1 MREKCVWTQAIL
13 RTFAA
18 ACLLAAALVGAAAH
32 ATDLQVSQYDFTPDP
47 TPNGGKATFTIR
59 LTNTGPA
66 AIGDATVT
74 ISLPQNF
81 QINTGGAVADTIP
94 SGCSV
99 SGSAGSEI
107 LTCTPLSIAVGNQFL
122 TYSAH
127 ATGVG
132 SFNTTATIGS
142 PTAADTNPAND
153 SLTITPDVIAGAD
166 LSTTLT
172 DNLGPGHTIASGGTL
187 TYSAVVSNAGPDTTS
202 AIQLVDQLPPASD
215 FNFVSASGTNWS
227 CTQSSQVVTCNYT
240 GSALAVPATLPPVNI
255 TGTVVKSTTG
265 TLTNNATASVT
276 LLTVGDPDLT
286 NNAAPAVVTTV
297 TAGTDLKATKTIN
310 NTSGPTVVLIGTPS
324 TVRLQIDN
332 VGPQT
337 VTGATIT
344 DAMPSQLTI
353 QTPLPSGCS
362 AVGQTITC
370 TSATIL
376 SGSEQH
382 WDITVQGNTL
392 GTGLTNSATVAPPA
406 SMTDPVSSN
415 NMSSV
420 SFSVQNAAA
429 DLAISKTKGTTPIA
443 PDQDI
448 HNVIVVKNLGP
459 SILSYGPGSEVVVT
473 DTLGPDETFLGGAGT
488 VSSGWTCAFA
498 GNVVTCKTTTTST
511 LNVGSS
517 LTLNLTTHSSLTA
530 NGVLTNTACT
540 GSTAG
545 SLATPADTDTAN
557 DCANASVPASTSQAD
572 LAIDKQVSIDNAA
585 YTHGTLNVPAEVAP
599 TFTSLYVKL
608 VATNNGPNPSTNVS
622 VTDLLST
629 YGITSSTGHSVV
641 SATAGSAAFA
651 ANGDLTWTLGTMAS
665 GASETLV
672 VKLDRPFKT
681 AYDGSSGPQPYNN
694 AATIGGA
701 DIYDPNPGNNSS
713 SASYQIQPQADVA
726 VTQNVITANP
736 AQVGVAS
743 TYTWSVANNRNYAL
757 GVQFTDDI
765 DLTKFELVGS
775 PSTTAPGGSCSTNTV
790 GTTATIACTL
800 GTLSAGNTYQVTQ
813 QVRPIYD
820 NAASYP
826 LSVTNTAHVTT
837 TSVEP
842 TADLA
847 NNQLALT
854 HNILAPQLDLGITN
868 VEPDATYDPRAFGDD
883 LVYDLHISN
892 FGPASRATNVIVTDT
907 FAPPS
912 GYTYTF
918 DGFEVNPA
926 GATPSG
932 GTSLVAAPSG
942 ACAFAAGTVTCKID
956 ATASA
961 TNYLDKLKQVIFRV
975 KFKPSGTTPTGS
987 LTFTNNAQVISNEQ
1001 PTTTVSVA
1009 DVNLA
1014 NNKASQNTTVLP
1026 ATDLEVVSKTPL
1038 IISASVNQP
1047 IGFDIVIRNNG
1058 VSDASQVLLADQLPT
1073 GFARNAG
1080 FTATATPSGTASV
1093 SSISCTGTNLIQC
1106 TINGLIP
1113 ADGSLITVRV
1123 QALAQYPYAGPFSS
1137 NVADTATI
1145 SPGKDAGGNPLSV
1158 DNVPTND
1165 SKSANVQIVAS
1176 SIAGT
1181 VFVDANRD
1189 NNVDAGEGK
1198 SGVSIKL
1205 TGTDAYGNVIGTSP
1219 TVVKTTDASGNYLF
1233 SGLPPGTYAIVET
1246 DPGLIDGLE
1255 TAGTAGGTVDNSAFD
1270 ATAPHNTISAISL
1283 AASTAATGY
1292 KFQEIAPVSI
1302 SGSVYQDNN
1311 NNGQMDGGEPG
1322 LPPADFTQAQ
1332 PIQLTGNDLYGRP
1345 VTLTAAVN
1353 ASGAYSFSGLA
1364 PSDAAGYTITELVQP
1379 TNFADGKD
1387 QNGAGN
1393 VVANSG
1399 GRTAPETILVGQVL
1413 PGATLTHRDFGELQS
1428 ATLSGAIFLDANS
1441 NAVKDSSETS
1451 GLAGGVVRLTGTDQF
1466 GNAVDCSITTNAS
1479 GTFSFPN
1486 AADANAAC
1494 HVLQGGTYTLTE
1506 TPPTG
1511 FTHVGV
1517 YIGSAGGTAG
1527 SVSGTNTA
1535 SVGVGN
1541 LAVSNIV
1548 LGAGATA
1555 TNYNFAENGQ
1565 GFTGYVYVD
1574 RNNDGTRQ
1582 ADEIGIAGVT
1592 VTLSGTTATSQ
1603 NVCALITCTATTDAA
1618 GNFIIPNVPGSN
1630 GTGYTLTEQSQSSA
1644 PLSAYGDG
1652 QDGAGTVGGVAHG
1665 TAGND
1670 VINGIVLATGELGT
1684 NYRFGELAS
1693 TLSGHVYVDVNN
1705 DGAKGG
1711 SEPGIGSVTITLSG
1725 TTSTGADIC
1734 TQRAALSPALTCTA
1748 TTGTDGSYS
1757 FGDLPSGTYSIV
1769 ETQLSN
1775 YLDGKESAGTPAG
1788 TVDNS
1793 AFDASAGH
1801 NTIGAIT
1808 LGAHISGANYD
1819 FGELGVVLNGRVY
1832 KDPQRDGV
1840 DSGGEPGIANVAVTL
1855 SQSGTTIATTTTDPN
1870 GNYSFVGLSAGT
1882 FTVTESQ
1889 PAGYG
1894 SSSSDVVT
1902 VTVTAGQTRS
1912 IDFGDTVS
1920 TIAGTVFVDGNND
1933 GTHQAGE
1940 QPISGVTIALTGTAA
1955 NGASV
1960 NLTATTNASGGFSFG
1975 DLLGGTYTLKETQ
1988 PAAYADGKDSAGTAG
2003 GTVDNDL
2010 ISNIALTGGVDASN
2024 YAFGEIGQAIT
2035 GIVYVDTNLNGK
2047 QDPGEPGVPGTT
2059 ISLQHADGT
2068 PITTAVTGSDG
2079 GYIFPVPGAGDY
2091 LVVETQP
2098 AGYGNA
2104 AEHGDNRATVTVGT
2118 STPPQVNFGERL
2130 GTLSGLVYN
2139 DSNQNGRRDATEPAI
2154 PGVLVTL
2161 KGTDAT
2167 GQPVSRTS
2175 TTGKDGVFSFPNVAG
2190 GTYSLIETQPADY
2203 QDGIDTPGTGGG
2215 SAAPTPGDTIS
2226 GIVMTAAQDATG
2238 YLFGEHGQGAEL
2250 SGSVWYDIN
2259 HNGVRDPNEQGKPDW
2274 SVQLFLDDVP
2284 VASTTT
2290 DASGQYKFTNLAP
2303 GSGYA
2308 LLFREPT
2315 SQAAFGSARPNET
2328 GLPAS
2333 DGVVSNGNPAGA
2345 AFTDGQLHELTLLP
2359 GANVQQQSLPLD
2371 PAGVVYDSV
2380 TRQVVPGAIV
2390 SISGPSGFDPATQ
2403 LLGGAINAVQKVGVD
2418 GFYQFLL
2425 LPGAP
2430 NGTYTLAV
2438 KPPVGGGYNPVT
2450 PSTRIPPCGTTL
2462 TVGSTPDP
2470 LLISSYD
2477 GAPPADAATGCTVGT
2492 ASTAYYLSFALTAGV
2507 SANVVN
2513 NNLPIDPILKGALVV
2528 TKTTPMRDATRG
2540 GLVPYTITARNVIG
2554 GTIPNISIVDQVPA
2568 GFRYRTGS
2576 ARLNGVPVTPV
2587 ETGRLLTFP
2596 PVTFAADETKKVDL
2610 ILTVGAGVGDG
2621 EHVNQAW
2628 AVNASVNSIVSNVAE
2643 ATVRIEPDADFDCT
2657 DILGKVFDDRN
2668 GNGVEDEGEPGL
2680 PGVRVVTVAGDLIT
2694 TDREGRYHITCP
2706 MIPNADRG
2714 SNFILKLDPRTLP
2727 TGYRLTTENPETV
2740 RLTQGKFVKLNF
2752 GAALLRVV
2760 RLDVQDA
2767 VFKGGD
2773 IAPDYLTKVH
2783 DLIRTLEGQPS
2794 VLRITYI
2801 PRGEDKKLV
2810 HARVAKLRALIE
2822 HEWSEKSRRCRL
2834 IIETEETW

>member
-1 MREKCVWTQAIL
+1 MAML
-13 RTFAA
+13 AGNAA
-18 ACLLAAALVGAAAH
+18 Y

-47 TPNGGKATFTIR
+47 TPNGGKGTFNIR

-66 AIGDATVT
+66 SISDATVT
-74 ISLPQNF
+74 VSLAQNF
-81 QINTGGAVADTIP
+81 QIITSGPNADIIP

-99 SGSAGSEI
+99 SGAAGSQT
-107 LTCTPLSIAVGNQFL
+107 LTCSPVSVPVGNEFL

-132 SFNTTATIGS
+132 SFNTTATISS

-172 DNLGPGHTIASGGTL
+172 DNLAPGHTIASGGTI
-187 TYSAVVSNAGPDTTS
+187 TYTAVVSNAGPDTTS

-215 FNFVSASGTNWS
+215 FTFVSASGTNWS
-227 CTQSSQVVTCNYT
+227 CSQSSQVVTCNYT
-240 GSALAVPATLPPVNI
+240 GSALSVPATLPSVNI
-255 TGTVVKSTTG
+255 TGTVVRTTTG

-276 LLTVGDPDLT
+276 LLSVGDPDLT
-286 NNAAPAVVTTV
+286 NNAAAPVVTTV

-310 NTSGPTVVLIGTPS
+310 GSSGSAVVLMGSPS
-324 TVRLQIDN
+324 TVRLRIDN

-337 VTGATIT
+337 ATGATIT
-344 DAMPSQLTI
+344 DTMPSQLTI

-362 AVGQTITC
+362 AVGQTVTC
-370 TSATIL
+370 TSGTIL
-376 SGSEQH
+376 SGGEQH
-382 WDITVQGNTL
+382 WDVIVQGNSL

-406 SMTDPVSSN
+406 GMTDPVSSN
-415 NMSSV
+415 NTSSV
-420 SFSVQNAAA
+420 SFSVQNPAA

-443 PDQDI
+443 PNQDI
-448 HNVIVVKNLGP
+448 HNVITVKNLGP
-459 SILSYGPGSEVVVT
+459 ATLSYAPGSEIIVT
-473 DTLGPDETFLGGAGT
+473 DTLGSDETFLGGAGT
-488 VSSGWTCAFA
+488 VNAGWSCALA
-498 GNVVTCKTTTTST
+498 GSVVTCKTTNTST
-511 LNVGSS
+511 LTVGSS
-517 LTLNLTTHSSLTA
+517 LTLDLTTHSSATA

-540 GSTAG
+540 GSTSG
-545 SLATPADTDTAN
+545 SLATPADNNPSN
-557 DCANASVPASTSQAD
+557 DCASASLPASTTQAD
-572 LAIDKQVSIDNAA
+572 LSIDKQVSIDNAS

-599 TFTSLYVKL
+599 TFTSLYIKL
-608 VATNNGPNPSTNVS
+608 VAGNAGPNPSTNVS
-622 VTDLLST
+622 VTDALSA
-629 YGITSSTGHSVV
+629 YGVTSSTGRTVV
-641 SATAGSAAFA
+641 SASAGSAAFA

-665 GASETLV
+665 GASETLII
-672 VKLDRPFKT
+672 KLDRPFST
-681 AYDGSSGPQPYNN
+681 AYNGTSGPQPYTN
-694 AATIGGA
+694 AATIAGA
-701 DIYDPNPGNNSS
+701 DIYDPNPANNSS
-713 SASYQIQPQADVA
+713 TASYQIQPQADVA

-736 AQVGVAS
+736 AQVGVVS
-743 TYTWSVANNRNYAL
+743 TYTWGVANNRNFAL

-775 PSTTAPGGSCSTNTV
+775 PSTTAPGGSCTTNTV
-790 GTTATIACTL
+790 GSTATISCSM
-800 GTLSAGNTYQVTQ
+800 GTLSAGNTYQITQ

-820 NAASYP
+820 SAASYP

-837 TSVEP
+837 TSIEP

-854 HNILAPQLDLGITN
+854 HNIVAPQLDLGITN

-892 FGPASRATNVIVTDT
+892 FGPASRATNVVVTDT

-918 DGFEVNPA
+918 DGFEVNPP
-926 GATPSG
+926 GATATG
-932 GTSLVAAPSG
+932 GTGLVAAPNG

-956 ATASA
+956 ATTS
-961 TNYLDKLKQVIFRV
+961 TSNYLDKLKQVIFRV
-975 KFKPSGTTPTGS
+975 KFKPSGATPTGS
-987 LTFTNNAQVISNEQ
+987 LTFTNNAQVVSNEQ
-1001 PTTTVSVA
+1001 PTTTTSVA
-1009 DVNLA
+1009 DANLA

-1038 IISASVNQP
+1038 ISSASVNQP

-1058 VSDASQVLLADQLPT
+1058 VSDTSQVLLADQLPT
-1073 GFARNAG
+1073 GFVRNSA
-1080 FTATATPSGTASV
+1080 FTATATPAGTASV
-1093 SSISCTGTNLIQC
+1093 SSITCTGTNLIQC

-1123 QALAQYPYAGPFSS
+1123 QALAQYPYAGPYNS

-1145 SPGKDAGGNPLSV
+1145 SPGKDGSGNPLSV
-1158 DNVPTND
+1158 DDNPAND
-1165 SKSANVQIVAS
+1165 SKSANVQIVPS

-1189 NNVDAGEGK
+1189 NIVDAGEGK

-1205 TGTDAYGNVIGTSP
+1205 TGTDAYGNVIGTAP
-1219 TVVKTTDASGNYLF
+1219 TVVQTTDGSGNFLF
-1233 SGLPPGTYAIVET
+1233 SNLPPGTYAIVET

-1255 TAGTAGGTVDNSAFD
+1255 TAGSAGGTVDNSAFD
-1270 ATAPHNTISAISL
+1270 ATAAHNTISAIAL
-1283 AASTAATGY
+1283 PANTAATGY
-1292 KFQEIAPVSI
+1292 KFQEIAPATI
-1302 SGSVYQDNN
+1302 SGTVYQDNN

-1322 LPPADFTQAQ
+1322 LPPADFTLAQ

-1353 ASGAYSFSGLA
+1353 GSGAYSFANLA

-1393 VVANSG
+1393 VIPNSG
-1399 GRTAPETILVGQVL
+1399 GRSAPETILVGQVL
-1413 PGATLTHRDFGELQS
+1413 PGANLTHRDFGELQS
-1428 ATLSGAIFLDANS
+1428 ATLSGSIFLDANS
-1441 NAVKDSSETS
+1441 NAVKDGGETS
-1451 GLAGGVVRLTGTDQF
+1451 GLAGGVIRLTGTDQF
-1466 GNAVDCSITTNAS
+1466 GGAVDCSITTTAS
-1479 GTFSFPN
+1479 GTFSFPDASN
-1486 AADANAAC
+1486 AVPAC
-1494 HVLQGGTYTLTE
+1494 RVLQGGTYTLTE
-1506 TPPTG
+1506 TPPSG
-1511 FTHVGV
+1511 FSHVGV

-1527 SVSGTNTA
+1527 SSSGTNVA
-1535 SVGVGN
+1535 AVGAGN

-1548 LGAGATA
+1548 LAAGGSA

-1565 GFTGYVYVD
+1565 GFAGYVYVD
-1574 RNNDGTRQ
+1574 RNNNGTRD
-1582 ADEIGIAGVT
+1582 ADEIGIQGVT
-1592 VTLSGTTATSQ
+1592 VTLSGTTATNQ

-1630 GTGYTLTEQSQSSA
+1630 ATGYTLTEQSQSSA
-1644 PLSAYGDG
+1644 PLNAYADG
-1652 QDGAGTVGGVAHG
+1652 QDGAGTVAGVTRG

-1670 VINGIVLATGELGT
+1670 VISGIVLATGELGS
-1684 NYRFGELAS
+1684 NYRFGEQAS
-1693 TLSGHVYVDVNN
+1693 SLSGSVYVDVNN
-1705 DGAKGG
+1705 DGVKGA
-1711 SEPGIGSVTITLSG
+1711 SEPGIGSVTLTLSG
-1725 TTSTGADIC
+1725 TTLGGADIC
-1734 TQRAALSPALTCTA
+1734 TQRAALSPALTCTTVTA
-1748 TTGTDGSYS
+1748 ADGSYS
-1757 FGDLPSGTYSIV
+1757 FADLPAGTYSIV

-1775 YLDGKESAGTPAG
+1775 YLDGKESTGTPAG

-1793 AFDASAGH
+1793 AFDATAAH
-1801 NTIGAIT
+1801 NTIGSVT
-1808 LGAHISGANYD
+1808 LGAHVAGTGYN
-1819 FGELGVVLNGRVY
+1819 FGELGVVLNGRVF

-1840 DSGGEPGIANVAVTL
+1840 DSGGEPGIGGVTVTL
-1855 SQSGTTIATTTTDPN
+1855 SSGGAVVATTTTAAD
-1870 GNYSFVGLSAGT
+1870 GSYSFVGLAAGT
-1882 FTVTESQ
+1882 YTVTESQ
-1889 PAGYG
+1889 PSGYG
-1894 SSSSDVVT
+1894 SSSPDAVT
-1902 VTVTAGQTRS
+1902 ATVSAGQTRS
-1912 IDFGDTVS
+1912 IDFADTVS

-1933 GTHQAGE
+1933 GVYQAGE
-1940 QPISGVTIALTGTAA
+1940 QPISGVTVTLTGTAA
-1955 NGASV
+1955 NGTAV
-1960 NLTATTNASGGFSFG
+1960 NLTTTTNASGVFSFG

-2003 GTVDNDL
+2003 GTVANDV
-2010 ISNIALTGGVDASN
+2010 ISSIALTGGVDAKN

-2035 GIVYVDTNLNGK
+2035 GVVYVDTNLNGK
-2047 QDPGEPGVPGTT
+2047 QDPGEPGVPGVTVA
-2059 ISLQHADGT
+2059 LQHADGT

-2130 GTLSGLVYN
+2130 ATLSGLVYN
-2139 DSNQNGRRDATEPAI
+2139 DSNQNGRRDPTEPAI

-2161 KGTDAT
+2161 NGTDAT
-2167 GQPVSRTS
+2167 GQPVSRTA

-2190 GTYSLIETQPADY
+2190 GTYSLVETQPANY
-2203 QDGIDTPGTGGG
+2203 QDGIDTAGSAGG

-2226 GIVMTAAQDATG
+2226 GITMTAAQDATG

-2250 SGSVWYDIN
+2250 SGSVWYDVN
-2259 HNGVRDPNEQGKPDW
+2259 HNGVRDPNEQGKADW
-2274 SVQLFLDDVP
+2274 TVQLLLDGVL
-2284 VASTTT
+2284 VSSTTT
-2290 DASGQYKFTNLAP
+2290 DASGQYKFTDLAP
-2303 GSGYA
+2303 GAGYA

-2328 GLPAS
+2328 GMPAS
-2333 DGVVSNGNPAGA
+2333 DGVVSTGNPAGA
-2345 AFTDGQLHELTLLP
+2345 AFSNGQLHELTLLP

-2390 SISGPSGFDPATQ
+2390 SISGPSGFDPATH
-2403 LLGGAINAVQKVGVD
+2403 LLGGAINAVQTVGAD

-2425 LPGAP
+2425 LAGAP
-2430 NGTYTLAV
+2430 NGTYTISV
-2438 KPPVGGGYNPVT
+2438 KPPVGGGYNPIT
-2450 PSTRIPPCGTTL
+2450 PSTRIPPCSGAL

-2477 GAPPADAATGCTVGT
+2477 GAPPAEAVTGCTVGT
-2492 ASTAYYLSFALTAGV
+2492 GSTAYYLSFVLTAGI

-2513 NNLPIDPILKGALVV
+2513 NNLPIDPILKGALIV
-2528 TKTTPMRDATRG
+2528 TKTTPMRDVTRG
-2540 GLVPYTITARNVIG
+2540 GLVPYTITAKNILG

-2576 ARLNGVPVTPV
+2576 ARLNGLPVTPV
-2587 ETGRLLTFP
+2587 ENGRQLTFP
-2596 PVTFAADETKKVDL
+2596 PVTFATDETKTIDL

-2628 AVNASVNSIVSNVAE
+2628 AVNSNVNAVVSNVAQ

-2668 GNGVEDEGEPGL
+2668 GNGVQDDGEPGL
-2680 PGVRVVTVAGDLIT
+2680 PSVRVVTVAGDLIT
-2694 TDREGRYHITCP
+2694 TDAEGRYHITCP
-2706 MIPNADRG
+2706 MIANAERG
-2714 SNFILKLDPRTLP
+2714 SNFILKLDTRTLP
-2727 TGYRLTTENPETV
+2727 TGYRMTTENPETV
-2740 RLTQGKFVKLNF
+2740 RLTRGKFVKLNF

-2767 VFKGGD
+2767 VFKGD
-2773 IAPDYLTKVH
+2773 QIAPDYLAKV
-2783 DLIRTLEGQPS
+2783 DALIKTLEGQPS
-2794 VLRITYI
+2794 VLRISYI
-2801 PRGEDKKLV
+2801 ARGEDEKQVRDRIAGLK
-2810 HARVAKLRALIE
+2810 ALIE
-2822 HEWSEKSRRCRL
+2822 RKWGEKTRRCRL
-2834 IIETEETW
+2834 IIETEESR

>member
-1 MREKCVWTQAIL
+1 LPKNRVWAPGIL
-13 RTFAA
+13 RLVAA
-18 ACLLAAALVGAAAH
+18 ACLLAAALAGNAAY

-47 TPNGGKATFTIR
+47 TPNGGKASFNIR

-66 AIGDATVT
+66 SINDATVT
-74 ISLPQNF
+74 VTLPQNF
-81 QINTGGAVADTIP
+81 QILGGGADTVP
-94 SGCSV
+94 AGCSV
-99 SGSAGSEI
+99 SGAAGSQT
-107 LTCTPLSIAVGNQFL
+107 LTCTSVSVPVGNEFL
-122 TYSAH
+122 SYTAH
-127 ATGVG
+127 ATAVG
-132 SFNTTATIGS
+132 SFNTTATISS
-142 PTAADTNPAND
+142 PTAADPNPAND

-172 DNLGPGHTIASGGTL
+172 DNLPGHTIASGGTL
-187 TYSAVVSNAGPDTTS
+187 TYTAVVRNAGPDTTN

-215 FNFVSASGTNWS
+215 FTFVSASGTNWS
-227 CTQSSQVVTCNYT
+227 CSQSSQVVTCNYT

-255 TGTVVKSTTG
+255 TGTVVRSTTG

-276 LLTVGDPDLT
+276 LLSIGDPDLT

-310 NTSGPTVVLIGTPS
+310 GSSGTAVVLLGSPS
-324 TVRLQIDN
+324 TVRLRIDN

-337 VTGATIT
+337 TTGATIT

-353 QTPLPSGCS
+353 QSAPAGC
-362 AVGQTITC
+362 AVVGQTVTC
-370 TSATIL
+370 TSGTIP
-376 SGSEQH
+376 SGGEQH
-382 WDITVQGNTL
+382 WDVTVQGNAL

-406 SMTDPVSSN
+406 GMTDPVASN
-415 NMSSV
+415 DTSSV
-420 SFSVQNAAA
+420 SFSVQNPAA

-443 PDQDI
+443 PNQDI
-448 HNVIVVKNLGP
+448 FNVITVKNLGP
-459 SILSYGPGSEVVVT
+459 ATLSYAPGSEIIVK
-473 DTLGPDETFLGGAGT
+473 DTLGADETFLGGAGT
-488 VSSGWTCAFA
+488 VSAGWTCALA
-498 GNVVTCKTTTTST
+498 GNVVTCKTTATDT
-511 LNVGSS
+511 LAVGSS
-517 LTLNLTTHSSLTA
+517 LTLNLTTHSSATA

-540 GSTAG
+540 GATGG
-545 SLATPADTDTAN
+545 SLATPADNNSSN
-557 DCANASVPASTSQAD
+557 DCASASLPASTTQAD
-572 LAIDKQVSIDNAA
+572 LSIDKQVSIDNAS
-585 YTHGTLNVPAEVAP
+585 YTHGTLNVPAEAVP
-599 TFTSLYVKL
+599 TFTSLYIKL
-608 VATNNGPNPSTNVS
+608 VAGNAGPNPSTNVS
-622 VTDLLST
+622 VTDALSA
-629 YGITSSTGHSVV
+629 YGVTASTGRSVV
-641 SATAGSAAFA
+641 SASAGSAAFA

-672 VKLDRPFKT
+672 IKLDRPFNT
-681 AYDGSSGPQPYNN
+681 SYNGSSGPQAYTN
-694 AATIGGA
+694 AATIVGA
-701 DIYDPNPGNNSS
+701 DIYDPTPANNSS
-713 SASYQIQPQADVA
+713 TASYQIQPQPDVA

-736 AQVGVAS
+736 AQVGVVS
-743 TYTWSVANNRNYAL
+743 TYTWSVANNRNFAL

-765 DLTKFELVGS
+765 DLTRFELVGS

-790 GTTATIACTL
+790 GNTATITCTL

-820 NAASYP
+820 SSATYP

-883 LVYDLHISN
+883 LVYDLHVSN
-892 FGPASRATNVIVTDT
+892 FGPASRATNVVVTDT
-907 FAPPS
+907 FVPPS

-926 GATPSG
+926 GATATG
-932 GTSLVAAPSG
+932 GTSLVGAPNG

-961 TNYLDKLKQVIFRV
+961 SNYLDKLKQVIFRV
-975 KFKPSGTTPTGS
+975 KFKPSGATPTGS
-987 LTFTNNAQVISNEQ
+987 LTFTNNAQVVSNEQ
-1001 PTTTVSVA
+1001 PTTTSSVA
-1009 DVNLA
+1009 DANLA

-1038 IISASVNQP
+1038 ISSASVNQP

-1058 VSDASQVLLADQLPT
+1058 VSDTSQVLLADQLPT
-1073 GFARNAG
+1073 GFVRNSA
-1080 FTATATPSGTASV
+1080 FVATATPSGTANV

-1123 QALAQYPYAGPFSS
+1123 QALAQYPYAGPFNS

-1145 SPGKDAGGNPLSV
+1145 SPGKDGGGNPLSV
-1158 DNVPTND
+1158 DDNPAND
-1165 SKSANVQIVAS
+1165 SKSANVQIVGS

-1205 TGTDAYGNVIGTSP
+1205 TGTDSYGNAIGISP
-1219 TVVKTTDASGNYLF
+1219 TVTKTTDGSGNFIF
-1233 SGLPPGTYAIVET
+1233 SNLPPGTYTIVET

-1270 ATAPHNTISAISL
+1270 ATAAHNTISAITL
-1283 AASTAATGY
+1283 PASTAATGY
-1292 KFQEIAPVSI
+1292 KFQEIAPASI
-1302 SGSVYQDNN
+1302 SGSVYQDTN
-1311 NNGQMDGGEPG
+1311 NNGQMDGGESG
-1322 LPPADFTQAQ
+1322 LPPADFSLAQ

-1345 VTLTAAVN
+1345 VTLTTSVN
-1353 ASGAYSFSGLA
+1353 ASGAYSFTGLA
-1364 PSDAAGYTITELVQP
+1364 PSDATGYTITELVQP

-1393 VVANSG
+1393 VIPNSG

-1413 PGATLTHRDFGELQS
+1413 PGAALTHRDFGELQS
-1428 ATLSGAIFLDANS
+1428 ATLSGSIFLDANS
-1441 NAVKDSSETS
+1441 NAVKDAGETS

-1466 GNAVDCSITTNAS
+1466 GGPVDCSITTNAS

-1486 AADANAAC
+1486 AADANVAC
-1494 HVLQGGTYTLTE
+1494 RLLQGGTYTLTE

-1527 SVSGTNTA
+1527 GTSGANSA
-1535 SVGVGN
+1535 AVGAGN
-1541 LAVSNIV
+1541 LTVSNIV
-1548 LGAGATA
+1548 LAAGATA

-1565 GFTGYVYVD
+1565 GFAGYVYVD
-1574 RNNDGTRQ
+1574 RNNNGTRE

-1592 VTLSGTTATSQ
+1592 VTLSGTTATNQ
-1603 NVCALITCTATTDAA
+1603 DVCTLITCTATTDAA

-1652 QDGAGTVGGVAHG
+1652 QDGAGTVGGTARG

-1670 VINGIVLATGELGT
+1670 VISGIVLATGELGT

-1693 TLSGHVYVDVNN
+1693 SMSGRVYVDVNN
-1705 DGAKGG
+1705 DGSKGG
-1711 SEPGIGSVTITLSG
+1711 SEPGIGSVTLTLSG
-1725 TTSTGADIC
+1725 TTSTGTDIC
-1734 TQRAALSPALTCTA
+1734 TQRAALTPALTCT
-1748 TTGTDGSYS
+1748 TTTAADGSYS

-1775 YLDGKESAGTPAG
+1775 YLDGKESSGTPAG

-1793 AFDASAGH
+1793 AFDASAAH
-1801 NTIGAIT
+1801 NTIGTVT
-1808 LGAHISGANYD
+1808 LGAHVSGTGYD
-1819 FGELGVVLNGRVY
+1819 FGELGVALNGRVY

-1840 DSGGEPGIANVAVTL
+1840 DSGGEPGIANVTVTL
-1855 SQSGTTIATTTTDPN
+1855 SQGATVIATTTTDAN

-1882 FTVTESQ
+1882 YTVTETQ

-1894 SSSSDVVT
+1894 SSSPDAVT
-1902 VTVTAGQTRS
+1902 VTVSAGQTRS
-1912 IDFGDTVS
+1912 IEFGDTVS

-1933 GTHQAGE
+1933 GVYQNGE
-1940 QPISGVTIALTGTAA
+1940 EPISGVTVTLTGTAA
-1955 NGASV
+1955 NGTAV
-1960 NLTATTNASGGFSFG
+1960 NLTTTTNASGIFSFG

-2010 ISNIALTGGVDASN
+2010 ISSIALTGGIDAKN

-2047 QDPGEPGVPGTT
+2047 QDPGEPGVPGVTVA
-2059 ISLQHADGT
+2059 LQHADGT
-2068 PITTAVTGSDG
+2068 AITTAVTGSDG
-2079 GYIFPVPGAGDY
+2079 SYIFPVPGAGDY

-2130 GTLSGLVYN
+2130 GSLSGLVYN
-2139 DSNQNGRRDATEPAI
+2139 DSNQNGRRDPTEPTI

-2161 KGTDAT
+2161 SGTDAT
-2167 GQPVSRTS
+2167 GQPVSRTA

-2190 GTYSLIETQPADY
+2190 GTYSLVETQPANY
-2203 QDGIDTPGTGGG
+2203 QDGIDTPGTAGG

-2226 GIVMTAAQDATG
+2226 GIVMTAAQDANG

-2259 HNGVRDPNEQGKPDW
+2259 HNGARDPNEQGKANW
-2274 SVQLFLDDVP
+2274 TVQLLLNDVLLT
-2284 VASTTT
+2284 STTT
-2290 DASGQYKFTNLAP
+2290 DSNGQYKFTDLAP

-2308 LLFREPT
+2308 LLFREPS

-2328 GLPAS
+2328 GAPAS
-2333 DGVVSNGNPAGA
+2333 DGVVSAGNPAGA
-2345 AFTDGQLHELTLLP
+2345 AFTHGQLRELTLLP

-2390 SISGPSGFDPATQ
+2390 SISGPSGFDPSTQ
-2403 LLGGAINAVQKVGVD
+2403 LLGGAINAVQKVGND

-2430 NGTYTLAV
+2430 NGTYTLTV
-2438 KPPVGGGYNPVT
+2438 KPPVGGGYNPIT
-2450 PSTRIPPCGTTL
+2450 PSTRIPPCSGTL

-2492 ASTAYYLSFALTAGV
+2492 ASSAYYLSFALTAGI

-2528 TKTTPMRDATRG
+2528 TKTTPIRDATRG
-2540 GLVPYTITARNVIG
+2540 GLVPYTITARNVLG

-2568 GFRYRTGS
+2568 GFRYRSGS
-2576 ARLNGVPVTPV
+2576 ARLNGVPVTPI
-2587 ETGRLLTFP
+2587 ENGRQLTFP
-2596 PVTFAADETKKVDL
+2596 PVTFATDETKKVDL

-2628 AVNASVNSIVSNVAE
+2628 AVNTNVNSVVSNVAE

-2694 TDREGRYHITCP
+2694 TDAEGRYHVTCP
-2706 MIPNADRG
+2706 MIANADRG

-2727 TGYRLTTENPETV
+2727 TGYRMTTENPETV
-2740 RLTQGKFVKLNF
+2740 RLTRGKFVKLNF

-2767 VFKGGD
+2767 VFKGDD
-2773 IAPDYLTKVH
+2773 IAPDYLAKV
-2783 DLIRTLEGQPS
+2783 DGLIQTLEGQPS
-2794 VLRITYI
+2794 VLRITYM
-2801 PRGEDKKLV
+2801 PRGEEKKLV
-2810 HARVAKLRALIE
+2810 HDRVSRLRALIE
-2822 HEWSEKSRRCRL
+2822 QKWSEKKRRCRL
-2834 IIETEETW
+2834 IIETEERW